1 MFVVFVVVVV
11 GGGGDFFDILAP
23 FSHGSQI
30 SATISML
37 IASFLPDVAC
47 TMMVAEHGYISAIAI
62 MMSNKLSHLIRPIE
76 PYV

>member
-1 MFVVFVVVVV
+1 MFVVFVVVV

-47 TMMVAEHGYISAIAI
+47 TMMVAEHGYISG
-62 MMSNKLSHLIRPIE
+62 NRDYDVE
-76 PYV
+76 

>member
-1 MFVVFVVVVV
+1 MFVVFVVVVGG

-47 TMMVAEHGYISAIAI
+47 TMMVAEHGYISG
-62 MMSNKLSHLIRPIE
+62 NRDYDVE
-76 PYV
+76 

>member
-1 MFVVFVVVVV
+1 MFVVFVVVGG

-47 TMMVAEHGYISAIAI
+47 TMMVAEHGYISG
-62 MMSNKLSHLIRPIE
+62 NRDYDVE
-76 PYV
+76 

>member
-11 GGGGDFFDILAP
+11 GGGGGDFFDILAP

-47 TMMVAEHGYISAIAI
+47 TMMVAEHGYISG
-62 MMSNKLSHLIRPIE
+62 NRDYDVE
-76 PYV
+76 

>member
-1 MFVVFVVVVV
+1 MFVVFVVVG

-23 FSHGSQI
+23 FSHGSHI

-47 TMMVAEHGYISAIAI
+47 TMMVAEHGYISG
-62 MMSNKLSHLIRPIE
+62 NRDYDVE
-76 PYV
+76 